1 LSRIADE
8 PRRDVP
14 EPGGAPCSLRGGA
27 GEPGVA
33 ADEPSPRPPHR
44 DGPVRRALKRPLIA
58 LVRPGLV
65 DVERRLAAME
75 DFLRCNRPSSWR
87 GGLSG
92 ALVSPFADS
101 HLQRRLRDELAF
113 WRRAAAGEGL
123 GGVHGPLHEV
133 FARWQAGRMAE
144 LAAWLGLQTPEEV
157 ERWRRSVRAVEV
169 GAGPHPFLLVG
180 EWKSQVA
187 VDPLADGY
195 RAEGLLCDLG
205 SLVYVCASAEEIPLP
220 GESADLVVTHN
231 CLDHVDD
238 PGAAVAEMGRLLAP
252 GALLWLFVD
261 LRSTTDDLHPHA
273 LSADLVRT
281 MLTNAG
287 LSRLRESEQGR
298 GSAPGAPG
306 EYRGLWRR
314 GGKGKRVENRE

>member
-1 LSRIADE
+1 MNCISDHARTAPDE
-8 PRRDVP
+8 PP
-14 EPGGAPCSLRGGA
+14 GAPGA
-27 GEPGVA
+27 TRA
-33 ADEPSPRPPHR
+33 AAPAPAHQSVDPPAARR
-44 DGPVRRALKRPLIA
+44 DGPLRRALKRPLVA

-65 DVERRLAAME
+65 DVEQRLCEIE
-75 DFLRCNRPSSWR
+75 DFLRRNRPSYWR

-92 ALVSPFADS
+92 ALASPFADP

-123 GGVHGPLHEV
+123 GGIHGPLHEV
-133 FARWQAGRMAE
+133 FANWQAGRMAE
-144 LAAWLGLQTPEEV
+144 LADWLGLQTPE
-157 ERWRRSVRAVEV
+157 RIDSWRRRTRAVEV
-169 GAGPHPFLLVG
+169 GPGPHPFLLVG

-205 SLVYVCASAEEIPLP
+205 PLVYLCAAAEEIPLP
-220 GESADLVVTHN
+220 GASADLVVTHN

-252 GALLWLFVD
+252 GGLLWLFVD
-261 LRSTTDDLHPHA
+261 LRSATDDLHPHA
-273 LSADLVRT
+273 FSVDLVRT

-287 LSRLRESEQGR
+287 LSPLRESEQAQ

-314 GGKGKRVENRE
+314 V